1 MKEKGRKA
9 GRGAF
14 AVTGRPAIVR
24 EIKEELDCK
33 VNPLVVIKPNRHSY
47 PNLTSN
53 FIPIVCELIEK
64 TQDYSSKLLIHR

>member
-1 MKEKGRKA
+1 M
-9 GRGAF
+9 
-14 AVTGRPAIVR
+14 R

-33 VNPLVVIKPNRHSY
+33 INPLVVIKPNRHSY

-53 FIPIVCELIEK
+53 LIPIVCELIEK